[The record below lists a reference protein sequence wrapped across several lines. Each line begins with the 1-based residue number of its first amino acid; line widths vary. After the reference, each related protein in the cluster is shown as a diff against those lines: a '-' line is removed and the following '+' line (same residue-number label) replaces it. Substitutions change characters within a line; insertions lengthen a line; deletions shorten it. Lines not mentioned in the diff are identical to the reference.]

1 MSHSPSAREA
11 ARLIVAGRK
20 NPLLATVWSALRGAL
35 AVFLDTSRRLGL
47 EIAGFFFFA
56 FAVFGMGAGWRE
68 YQTYQATGA
77 GQTRLAL
84 TAAFVILFL
93 WFGASS
99 FARARRKS

>member
-1 MSHSPSAREA
+1 MSESPSAREA

-20 NPLLATVWSALRGAL
+20 NPLLAAVWSAMRGAL
-35 AVFLDTSRRLGL
+35 AAILDASRRLGL
-47 EIAGFFFFA
+47 EIAGVFFVA
-56 FAVFGMGAGWRE
+56 FAVFGIGAGWRE
-68 YQTYQATGA
+68 YQTYQVTGE

-99 FARARRKS
+99 FARARRRD